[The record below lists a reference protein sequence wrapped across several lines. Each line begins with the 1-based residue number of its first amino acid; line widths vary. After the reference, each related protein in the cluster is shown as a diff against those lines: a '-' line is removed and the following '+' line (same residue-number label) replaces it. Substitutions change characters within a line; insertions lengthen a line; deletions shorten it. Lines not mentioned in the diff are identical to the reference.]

1 MSVLPI
7 VFENE
12 EIFVVNK
19 PKGVAVQGGEGVKH
33 PLDEMLTQLVKS
45 STNEEKAL
53 ELKPVDSDIAYYIAA
68 LYIDKDDIDNAKMYA
83 EKSLS
88 LNKTNKNAKEL
99 CCPSTNY

>member
-33 PLDEMLTQLVKS
+33 PLDEMLTQQVGYKIY
-45 STNEEKAL
+45 
-53 ELKPVDSDIAYYIAA
+53 PVHR
-68 LYIDKDDIDNAKMYA
+68 LDKDTSGLLVVAKTQ
-83 EKSLS
+83 KPPTHGFS
-88 LNKTNKNAKEL
+88 
-99 CCPSTNY
+99 

>member
-33 PLDEMLTQLVKS
+33 PLDEMLTQQVGYKIY
-45 STNEEKAL
+45 
-53 ELKPVDSDIAYYIAA
+53 PVHR
-68 LYIDKDDIDNAKMYA
+68 LDKDT
-83 EKSLS
+83 S
-88 LNKTNKNAKEL
+88 
-99 CCPSTNY
+99 